1 MSGKTVI
8 FGLILI
14 LIGLIFFGQTT
25 GMYFV
30 SINLVLPIVL
40 IVVGIWLIIRKKK
53 QIDQV
58 RVQTVMDDFVASRQK
73 SSTRPA
79 GTTSATGP
87 TGADTENF
95 AARQAA
101 SGGFSAGPYQ
111 ASPRVAETPSRDPRG
126 GLKYSKTLGDM
137 YIDCQGISLENIEV
151 SSFLG
156 DIELKLHGGV
166 LSRGLNRI
174 VISEFIGDARV
185 YLPRGMAFFTQCS
198 NFIGDIDLE
207 DKRTSGF
214 SNNVE
219 MRSPDYDSAE
229 AKVYIAI
236 NSFLGDIRVRTM

>member
-40 IVVGIWLIIRKKK
+40 IGVGIWLIIRKKK

-58 RVQTVMDDFVASRQK
+58 RVQAVMDDFAAGERH
-73 SSTRPA
+73 SSTGPA
-79 GTTSATGP
+79 SP
-87 TGADTENF
+87 DTDSF
-95 AARQAA
+95 ARRQA
-101 SGGFSAGPYQ
+101 SKDFSAGPYQ
-111 ASPRVAETPSRDPRG
+111 TSPRVAETPNRDPRG
-126 GLKYSKTLGDM
+126 GLKYNKSFGDM
-137 YIDCQGISLENIEV
+137 YIDCTGISLENIEV

-156 DIELKLHGGV
+156 DIELKLHGGT

-174 VISEFIGDARV
+174 VISGFVGDARV
-185 YLPRGMAFFTQCS
+185 YLPKGMAFFTQCS

-219 MRSPDYDSAE
+219 MRSEAYESAE
-229 AKVYIAI
+229 SKVYIAI

>member
-40 IVVGIWLIIRKKK
+40 IVVGIWLIVRKKK

-58 RVQTVMDDFVASRQK
+58 RVQTVMD
-73 SSTRPA
+73 
-79 GTTSATGP
+79 
-87 TGADTENF
+87 NF
-95 AARQAA
+95 AAGERQSSTGTADTA
-101 SGGFSAGPYQ
+101 SPDTDSFAEKQASKDFSAGPYQ
-111 ASPRVAETPSRDPRG
+111 TSPRVAETPNRDPRG
-126 GLKYSKTLGDM
+126 GLKYSKSFGDM
-137 YIDCQGISLENIEV
+137 YIDCKGISLENIEV
-151 SSFLG
+151 SSFMG
-156 DIELKLHGGV
+156 DIELKLHGGA

-174 VISEFIGDARV
+174 VISGFIGDARV
-185 YLPRGMAFFTQCS
+185 YLPKGMAFFTQCS

-219 MRSPDYDSAE
+219 MRSVDYESAE
-229 AKVYIAI
+229 SKVYIAI
-236 NSFLGDIRVRTM
+236 NSFLGDIRVRIM

>member
-14 LIGLIFFGQTT
+14 LIGLMFFGQTT

-30 SINLVLPIVL
+30 SLNLVLPIVL
-40 IVVGIWLIIRKKK
+40 IFVGIWLIVRKKK

-58 RVQTVMDDFVASRQK
+58 RVQTVMDDFVAGTRP
-73 SSTRPA
+73 SSTDTA
-79 GTTSATGP
+79 GTTGP
-87 TGADTENF
+87 DAESF
-95 AARQAA
+95 AEKQAS
-101 SGGFSAGPYQ
+101 SGISSGPYQ
-111 ASPRVAETPSRDPRG
+111 TSPRLAETPSRDPRG

-137 YIDCQGISLENIEV
+137 YIDCKGISLENIEV

-156 DIELKLHGGV
+156 DIEVKLHGGT

-185 YLPRGMAFFTQCS
+185 YLPKGMAFFTQCS

-219 MRSPDYDSAE
+219 MRSEDYESAE
-229 AKVYIAI
+229 SKVYIAI
-236 NSFLGDIRVRTM
+236 NSFLGDIRVRVM